1 MRVFLVDDDE
11 VINLVHTAIIK
22 GVDPNVEIEVFL
34 SGLQLLNR
42 VKSLTPE
49 KIPHYIFLDIRM
61 PEMSGLEVLNE
72 IDKLEFNPIKDS
84 HIFVLSSTL
93 DERDLKEAVSHKT
106 VTSFLSKPLT
116 FESLQLIL
124 ESNA

>member
-1 MRVFLVDDDE
+1 MKIFLVDDDD

-22 GVDPNVEIEVFL
+22 GVDPSADIEVFL

-42 VKSLTPE
+42 IKSLQ
-49 KIPHYIFLDIRM
+49 PHEVPNYVFLDIRM

-72 IDKLEFNPIKDS
+72 IDKLQVNPIAASK
-84 HIFVLSSTL
+84 IFVLSSTL

-106 VTSFLSKPLT
+106 VSSFLSKPLT
-116 FESLQLIL
+116 FEALQLIL
-124 ESNA
+124 ATNA

>member
-1 MRVFLVDDDE
+1 MKIFLVDDDD

-22 GVDPNVEIEVFL
+22 GVDSSAEIEVFL

-42 VKSLTPE
+42 IKNLQPKEVPN
-49 KIPHYIFLDIRM
+49 YIFLDIRM

-72 IDKLEFNPIKDS
+72 IDKLEVNPIAES

-116 FESLQLIL
+116 FEALQLIL
-124 ESNA
+124 ATNA

>member
-1 MRVFLVDDDE
+1 MRVFLVDDDD

-22 GVDPNVEIEVFL
+22 GADPNVDIEVFL

-42 VKSLTPE
+42 VKSLQSHEVPQ
-49 KIPHYIFLDIRM
+49 YIFLDIRM

-72 IDKLEFNPIKDS
+72 IDKLEVNPIQDS

-93 DERDLKEAVSHKT
+93 DERDLNEAVSHKT

-116 FESLQLIL
+116 FEALHLIL
-124 ESNA
+124 ERNA